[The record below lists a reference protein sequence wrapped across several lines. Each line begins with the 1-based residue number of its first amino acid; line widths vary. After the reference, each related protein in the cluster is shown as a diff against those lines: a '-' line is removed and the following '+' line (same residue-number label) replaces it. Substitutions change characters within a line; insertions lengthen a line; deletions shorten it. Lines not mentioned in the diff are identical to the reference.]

1 MRYILP
7 LFLLFFSLAVYGQ
20 HGNHQPEPRQAALLP
35 GMGDVNHPVSTQNAE
50 AQKFFNQG
58 LALLYGFNHDEA
70 ILSFKRAAELDPKLA
85 MAYWGAALAL
95 GSNYNLQADPAQI
108 KEAFANL
115 QKAIQFAP
123 QASEHERAYIEALS
137 KRYSNDPQA
146 DQQKLATDYKAA
158 MAELVKK
165 YPDDLDG
172 ATLYAESMMN
182 LRPWKLWTPDG
193 KPAEG
198 TLDIVAVLESVL
210 KRNPNHT
217 GANHY
222 YIHAIEASKN
232 PERGLASAARLRT
245 LAPAAGHLVH
255 MPSHIYIRTGDY
267 TDAAES
273 NADAIVADRKYL
285 ERTGAQ
291 GAYPMMY
298 YNHNIHF
305 LAAAHAMNGRYADAL
320 KTAQELEANVKP
332 HLKAMPMLEFF
343 MPYTTVTL
351 VRFQKWDEMLK
362 APKPDENLKI
372 TAAFWHFGRG
382 MAFAGTKQAAKA
394 EAELKSLQNLIQAVP
409 ADAPFGNS
417 AARDVLKVG
426 ENLLAGQILF
436 GKGDRTKAIEQLRKA
451 VEAENAVGYNEPP
464 DWDLPTREWLGAA
477 LLLSGDY
484 ASAEQIFREEI
495 EKHPRNGRALFG
507 LVESLKRQ
515 KKDSAARFVQS
526 EFEKAWEKAD
536 TKLRAENLAGEA
548 NTNENVV
555 KSNDVSNPAS
565 TIQIVKTSHSAAGEP
580 NHVGHNAPKLTFS
593 DVKLKTGVRLRYAEQ
608 GAPDGQTIILLHGY
622 GDSWFSYSRVLSQL
636 DAKYRVFTL
645 DQRGHGDSD
654 RPEKGYKFDDFAS
667 DVVAFMDA
675 KNIKRAVVVGHSMGS
690 FVAQGVALA
699 APERVEKLVLIGTAT
714 TVKNDAVFELQK
726 AIVELRDSVPPE
738 FVRDF
743 VVSTS
748 SPTLPKD
755 FLDGA
760 IAAAGKLPA
769 RVWRETM
776 TGMMAADYKAKLDRI
791 KAPTLII
798 WGDKET
804 IFLRSEQDL
813 LKAKISDSVLNVYPG
828 TGHSPHWERP
838 EQFAKDLEAFMVGKE
853 NR

>member
-7 LFLLFFSLAVYGQ
+7 LFLLFFSLTVYGQ
-20 HGNHQPEPRQAALLP
+20 HGNHQPAQRQATLLP
-35 GMGDVNHPVSTQNAE
+35 GMGDVNHPVSTENPE

-70 ILSFKRAAELDPKLA
+70 ILSFKRAAKLDPNLA

-95 GSNYNLQADPAQI
+95 GSNYNLQADPAQL

-115 QKAIQFAP
+115 QKAIQLAP
-123 QASEHERAYIEALS
+123 KASEHERAYIEALS
-137 KRYSNDPQA
+137 KRYSSDPKA
-146 DQQKLATDYKAA
+146 DQQKLAANYKAA

-165 YPDDLDG
+165 YPDDLDA

-198 TLDIVAVLESVL
+198 TLEIVAVLESVL
-210 KRNPNHT
+210 KRNPKHT

-232 PERGLASAARLRT
+232 PERGLASAARLGK

-267 TDAAES
+267 VEAATS

-305 LAAAHAMNGRYADAL
+305 LAAAHAMNGRFADAL
-320 KTAQELEANVKP
+320 KTAQELESNVKP

-343 MPYTTVTL
+343 MPYTTVAL

-372 TAAFWHFGRG
+372 TTAFWHFGRG
-382 MAFAGTKQAAKA
+382 MAFAGIKQTAKA
-394 EAELKSLQNLIQAVP
+394 ETELKSLQSLIQVVP
-409 ADAPFGNS
+409 ADTPFGNS

-426 ENLLAGQILF
+426 ENLLAGQILLA
-436 GKGDRTKAIEQLRKA
+436 KGDKTKAIEQLRKA
-451 VEAENAVGYNEPP
+451 VEAEKAVGYNEPP
-464 DWDLPTREWLGAA
+464 DWDLPIREWLGGA
-477 LLLSGDY
+477 LLLSGDS
-484 ASAEQIFREEI
+484 AAAEQIFREEI
-495 EKHPRNGRALFG
+495 EIHPRNGRALFG
-507 LVESLKRQ
+507 LHESLKRQ

-526 EFEKAWEKAD
+526 EFERAWENSD
-536 TKLRAENLAGEA
+536 TKLRVENLAGEP
-548 NTNENVV
+548 NTNENAV
-555 KSNDVSNPAS
+555 KSDDVSNSAS
-565 TIQIVKTSHSAAGEP
+565 TVQIVKTSHNASDTTNYGE
-580 NHVGHNAPKLTFS
+580 HSAPKLTFS
-593 DVKLKTGVRLRYAEQ
+593 DVKLKTDVRLRYAEQ
-608 GAPDGQTIILLHGY
+608 GDPNGQTIILLHGY
-622 GDSWFSYSRVLSQL
+622 SDSSFSYSRILPL
-636 DAKYRVFTL
+636 LNPKYHVFAL
-645 DQRGHGDSD
+645 DQRGHGDSE
-654 RPEKGYKFDDFAS
+654 RPKNGYKFDNFAA

-675 KNIKRAVVVGHSMGS
+675 KNIKRAIVVGHSMGS

-699 APERVEKLVLIGTAT
+699 APKRVEKLVLIGSAT
-714 TVKNDAVFELQK
+714 TVRNDVVLELQK
-726 AIVELRDSVPPE
+726 AVNEFKDTVPGD

-743 VVSTS
+743 QISTS
-748 SPTLPKD
+748 SPSLPSE
-755 FLDGA
+755 FLNSV
-760 IAAAGKLPA
+760 IAQSMKLPA

-776 TGMMAADYKAKLDRI
+776 KGMLSGDYKTKLDQI
-791 KAPTLII
+791 KVPTLIF

-804 IFLRSEQDL
+804 VFLRQEQDL
-813 LKAKISDSVLNVYPG
+813 LKARIANSVLKVYPG
-828 TGHSPHWERP
+828 TGHSPHWEQP
-838 EQFAKDLEAFMVGKE
+838 EKFAKDLENFVSGK
-853 NR
+853 